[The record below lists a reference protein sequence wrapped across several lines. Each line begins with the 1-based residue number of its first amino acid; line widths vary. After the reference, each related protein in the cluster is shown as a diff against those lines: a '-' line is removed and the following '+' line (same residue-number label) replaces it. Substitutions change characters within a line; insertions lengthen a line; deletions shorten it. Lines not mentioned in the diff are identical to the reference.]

1 MFELI
6 QSRTFYIGSVRALD
20 FNKFQSNLLASGAT
34 ESEVLLWDLNNPT
47 NAMAPGSK
55 SMVSRTLSTAR
66 ADNSF
71 LYFVVYVD
79 QIKRK

>member
-55 SMVSRTLSTAR
+55 SMVSGNATAR
-66 ADNSF
+66 AGRSF
-71 LYFVVYVD
+71 SYLVVYVD
-79 QIKRK
+79 